1 VTSTYQV
8 EVTTPPD
15 DLDAV
20 QDMLQQAWRVL
31 PPLSDDDRM
40 RFELALV
47 ELASNVI
54 RHADDGSGVSC
65 TLRIENRG
73 DRLEATLVDSGKPGS
88 VCISATEMPDDLAE
102 SGRGIPLIRALVD
115 ELEFGR
121 DEQGLNRWHIV
132 RRLAG

>member
-1 VTSTYQV
+1 MTSAYQV
-8 EVTTPPD
+8 EVSAPPHD
-15 DLDAV
+15 VDAV
-20 QDMLQQAWRVL
+20 QDMLVDAWSAL

-54 RHADDGSGVSC
+54 RHANDGSGVSC

-73 DRLEATLVDSGKPGS
+73 DRIEATLVDSGKPGT
-88 VCISATEMPDDLAE
+88 VCISATEMPDDLSE

-115 ELEFGR
+115 ELDYGR
-121 DEQGLNRWHIV
+121 DGGVNRWYIM
-132 RRLAG
+132 RRLG